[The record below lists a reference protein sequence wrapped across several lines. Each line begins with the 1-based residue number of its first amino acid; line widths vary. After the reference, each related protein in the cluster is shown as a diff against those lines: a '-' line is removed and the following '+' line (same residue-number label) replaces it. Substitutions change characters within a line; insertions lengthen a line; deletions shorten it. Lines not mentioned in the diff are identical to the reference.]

1 MTRERFTEN
10 LLMYPGMALMVASV
24 IWFYL
29 AGLLSLPAEVV
40 SDELA
45 YALYQMTLVRDALAI
60 FVIGATMGLSGL
72 GLAAFHAGRNGTQHR
87 QESSDMWKP
96 VLTGVL
102 LIAAGAQAS
111 TLEELRQ
118 LEAHKT
124 TPGKA
129 SQVQTAVTSSSPVA
143 PAVPERRDYRLP
155 DGRVVNL
162 KNYKLVLFMQ
172 SRCGYCQQFDPL
184 LKRVTAQ
191 MGLDVFPYTL
201 DGMGDASFPDAIP
214 ATEAVIRDM
223 WSNMRPV
230 TPAAFLVEVNTL
242 KTLPLLYGIVDERT
256 LRQRIDE
263 GLGFAVSAK
272 GKHEIMK
279 KQK

>member
-1 MTRERFTEN
+1 
-10 LLMYPGMALMVASV
+10 
-24 IWFYL
+24 
-29 AGLLSLPAEVV
+29 
-40 SDELA
+40 
-45 YALYQMTLVRDALAI
+45 
-60 FVIGATMGLSGL
+60 
-72 GLAAFHAGRNGTQHR
+72 
-87 QESSDMWKP
+87 MWKQ
-96 VLTGVL
+96 VLTGL
-102 LIAAGAQAS
+102 LLVAACVQASS

-129 SQVQTAVTSSSPVA
+129 SQIQTAATSLSPVA

-184 LKRVTAQ
+184 LKRVTTQ

-201 DGMGDASFPDAIP
+201 DGMGDAFFPDAIP

-242 KTLPLLYGIVDERT
+242 KTMPLLYGIVDEQT

-263 GLGFAVSAK
+263 VLGFAVSAK

>member
-1 MTRERFTEN
+1 M
-10 LLMYPGMALMVASV
+10 
-24 IWFYL
+24 W
-29 AGLLSLPAEVV
+29 
-40 SDELA
+40 
-45 YALYQMTLVRDALAI
+45 
-60 FVIGATMGLSGL
+60 
-72 GLAAFHAGRNGTQHR
+72 R
-87 QESSDMWKP
+87 Q

-102 LIAAGAQAS
+102 LIAVGAQAS

-242 KTLPLLYGIVDERT
+242 KTLPLLYGIVDEQT
-256 LRQRIDE
+256 LRQRINE
-263 GLGFAVSAK
+263 ALGFAVSAK

-279 KQK
+279 KQNKYSAGA

>member
-1 MTRERFTEN
+1 MWKQ
-10 LLMYPGMALMVASV
+10 ALT
-24 IWFYL
+24 
-29 AGLLSLPAEVV
+29 GLL
-40 SDELA
+40 
-45 YALYQMTLVRDALAI
+45 LV
-60 FVIGATMGLSGL
+60 
-72 GLAAFHAGRNGTQHR
+72 AAC
-87 QESSDMWKP
+87 
-96 VLTGVL
+96 V
-102 LIAAGAQAS
+102 QASS

-129 SQVQTAVTSSSPVA
+129 SQVQTAATSSSPVA

-242 KTLPLLYGIVDERT
+242 KTLPLLYGIVDEQT
-256 LRQRIDE
+256 LRQRINE
-263 GLGFAVSAK
+263 ALGFAVSAK
-272 GKHEIMK
+272 GKYEIMK

>member
-1 MTRERFTEN
+1 
-10 LLMYPGMALMVASV
+10 
-24 IWFYL
+24 
-29 AGLLSLPAEVV
+29 
-40 SDELA
+40 
-45 YALYQMTLVRDALAI
+45 
-60 FVIGATMGLSGL
+60 
-72 GLAAFHAGRNGTQHR
+72 
-87 QESSDMWKP
+87 MWKQ

-111 TLEELRQ
+111 TLKELSQ

-129 SQVQTAVTSSSPVA
+129 SQIQAVATSSSPVA
-143 PAVPERRDYRLP
+143 PAAPERRDYRLP

-184 LKRVTAQ
+184 LKRVTAL

-242 KTLPLLYGIVDERT
+242 KTLPLLYGIVDEQT

-263 GLGFAVSAK
+263 ALEFANAAVTGTGSSMKVSPEFP
-272 GKHEIMK
+272 H
-279 KQK
+279 